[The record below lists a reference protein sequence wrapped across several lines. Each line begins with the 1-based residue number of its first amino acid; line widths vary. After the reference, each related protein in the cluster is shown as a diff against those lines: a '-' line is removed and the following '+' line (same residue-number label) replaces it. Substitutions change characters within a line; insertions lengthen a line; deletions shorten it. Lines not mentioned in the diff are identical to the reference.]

1 MRHNILLAAGAVLLA
16 IGILTVGTSEVHVDV
31 VKTTE
36 YIYVPIY
43 NFKPPGNYTINTT
56 KIIDRLAQPIT
67 LNETPQKITRELQ
80 PPSCNKG
87 VREINVKA
95 EGIAEKAPGYIR
107 IKIVAGFPD
116 GSNTTIAD
124 YHLEVKRLPAAPEAP
139 DTSTATPLVVN
150 GTVTVG
156 YVSVLSPSGREDI
169 VIYPIKRALP
179 LNTTK
184 LTLLFDSNLTGELM
198 AGVEVKEVCMKSFHA
213 DDPFLMPAGTSSQE
227 ITVPSTV
234 KIDTSQLRLGLAIA
248 LTGNLLSILG
258 IYREVAR
265 SQEKI

>member
-1 MRHNILLAAGAVLLA
+1 MRYNILLVTGAILLA
-16 IGILTVGTSEVHVDV
+16 TGILTVGASEVRVDIAR
-31 VKTTE
+31 TTE

-56 KIIDRLAQPIT
+56 KIIDRLAQSIT
-67 LNETPQKITRELQ
+67 LNETPRKMTRELQ

-87 VREINVKA
+87 IREINVKA
-95 EGIAEKAPGYIR
+95 EGVAEKAHGYILV
-107 IKIVAGFPD
+107 KIIAGFPD

-124 YHLEVKRLPAAPEAP
+124 YHLEVKPLPAPEAP

-169 VIYPIKRALP
+169 VIYPIKRELP

-198 AGVEVKEVCMKSFHA
+198 AGVEVKEVCMKPFHA
-213 DDPFLMPAGTSSQE
+213 DSPFLMPAGTSAQR

-234 KIDTSQLRLGLAIA
+234 KIDTSRLRLGLAIA

-258 IYREVAR
+258 IYQEVAGSR
-265 SQEKI
+265 EKV